1 MKKLLTISVASY
13 NVEQFLEKTLESCV
27 IPEIL
32 DDIEVLIENDGSTDR
47 TAEIAHAYEL
57 KYPGSFRLINKEN
70 GGYGTTVNRSMQ
82 EASGKYFKLL
92 DGDDWF
98 DKDGLLELI
107 SFLKT
112 SDSDLILNRFYY
124 VKDGTWE
131 ATICDAF
138 WEKYE
143 GATLPLKE
151 IDCELPIGIWNT
163 TVKTELI
170 RKSSYLL
177 PEHTLY
183 TDQLFIIRFLPYIS
197 NITFSKT
204 PVYCY
209 RIGRDGQ
216 SVTTE
221 ARIKHYKEM
230 LFVFREGL
238 QLYADSSNSDE
249 FNRRVLCSR
258 NGMYYYR
265 AVCTLLLMKGSREHF
280 KELSD
285 LRDFCRKNAEDV
297 YQNAVRTSKKIKLLH
312 YTNLLAYWFLAG
324 RQENW

>member
-1 MKKLLTISVASY
+1 MRKILTVSVAAY
-13 NVEQFLEKTLESCV
+13 NVELFLQKTLESCV

-32 DDIEVLIENDGSTDR
+32 DDIEVLIENDGSTDQ
-47 TAEIAHAYEL
+47 TAEIATSFVE
-57 KYPGSFRLINKEN
+57 KYPDSFRLINKEN
-70 GGYGTTVNRSMQ
+70 GGYGTTINRSIQ

-98 DKDGLLELI
+98 DKDGLKKLI
-107 SFLKT
+107 TFLKT
-112 SDSDLILNRFYY
+112 SEADLILNRYYY

-131 ATICDAF
+131 TTLCDTF

-143 GATLPLKE
+143 GQSLPLDK

-183 TDQLFIIRFLPYIS
+183 TDQLFIIRLLPYIS
-197 NITFSKT
+197 NITFSKM

-216 SVTTE
+216 SVTKE

-230 LFVFREGL
+230 LFVFKEGL
-238 QLYADSSNSDE
+238 QLYINSENRDE
-249 FNRRVLCSR
+249 HNLKVLCSR

-265 AVCTLLLMKGSREHF
+265 TVCTLLLMKGTKEHY
-280 KELSD
+280 KELLA
-285 LRDFCRKNAEDV
+285 LRDYCRNNAIDV
-297 YQNAVRTSKKIKLLH
+297 YQNAFRISKKLKLLH
-312 YTNLLAYWFLAG
+312 YTNYLAYWFFAG